1 MQFATGKYNRGIE
14 MDHRPVRK
22 KNRLENYDY
31 SQPGY
36 YFVTVCTEDRK
47 LLLGTVTKSDAAH
60 SSEVIL
66 SHAGVVTAEAIQ
78 AMSNVY
84 QNVTVEKYVI
94 MPNHFHMILSFHES
108 EQPLPD
114 LSRVVQQ
121 TKRRVSK
128 ILGMSIWQSHYFD
141 RVIRGEADYRAVW
154 EYIDNNPTKW
164 SLDKYYNEG

>member
-1 MQFATGKYNRGIE
+1 
-14 MDHRPVRK
+14 MDTTLPKRK
-22 KNRLENYDY
+22 PTRLRTY
-31 SQPGY
+31 SYSNVGY
-36 YFVTVCTEDRK
+36 YFITICAENKEKMFGKIVGGGTLDAPLVQLTEIGKAIDDHVQSTNR
-47 LLLGTVTKSDAAH
+47 
-60 SSEVIL
+60 IP
-66 SHAGVVTAEAIQ
+66 GVV
-78 AMSNVY
+78 VD
-84 QNVTVEKYVI
+84 KYVI

-108 EQPLPD
+108 EQSLPD